1 MMVKG
6 NKLQIRLISQVNLNE
21 LRITS
26 STSMTQL
33 DISLGKCHWSVA
45 MTSESQIIFFPFVKC
60 AFYYWMD
67 NGGEKMWG
75 ADSIIIEDKV
85 RSSI

>member
-6 NKLQIRLISQVNLNE
+6 HKLQIRLIPQVNLNE

-26 STSMTQL
+26 STSMTPL

-45 MTSESQIIFFPFVKC
+45 ATSESQMGSFPLSNVSSVT
-60 AFYYWMD
+60 AWTME
-67 NGGEKMWG
+67 EKEREEQTAAQHYRG
-75 ADSIIIEDKV
+75 
-85 RSSI
+85 